1 MEKSKANKNTENR
14 SKLLFPLLLALGLGL
29 APFFPEPHIW
39 GKLKWLWGGAVGM
52 QPMDYFDLLFHGA
65 PWLYLIYIV
74 FKMLIGKKN

>member
-1 MEKSKANKNTENR
+1 MAKSKENKKTENR
-14 SKLLFPLLLALGLGL
+14 SKLLLPLLLALGLGL

-39 GKLKWLWGGAVGM
+39 GKLKWLWGGADGM

-74 FKMLIGKKN
+74 FKMLKSKGN

>member
-74 FKMLIGKKN
+74 FKMLGGKKN

>member
-65 PWLYLIYIV
+65 PWLHLIYIV
-74 FKMLIGKKN
+74 FKMLGGKKN

>member
-1 MEKSKANKNTENR
+1 M
-14 SKLLFPLLLALGLGL
+14 LALGLGL

-52 QPMDYFDLLFHGA
+52 KPMDYLDLLFHGA

-74 FKMLIGKKN
+74 FKILNGKKN

>member
-1 MEKSKANKNTENR
+1 MAKSKENKKTENR
-14 SKLLFPLLLALGLGL
+14 SKLLLPLLLALGLGL

-74 FKMLIGKKN
+74 FKMLKSKGN

>member
-1 MEKSKANKNTENR
+1 MEKSKATKNTENR

-74 FKMLIGKKN
+74 FKMLKGQKN